1 MKAPQFTALSIS
13 AFLGC
18 VATIPAYSTDS
29 MVACRIFGSW
39 RECASIARASDM
51 EEKQA
56 KELGPPSA
64 EKAKLY
70 VVRSGLVAAS
80 LPTSVS
86 LDQKDI
92 AYLAPD
98 TFITLEISPGK
109 HQLDVVTFSGD
120 QIEND
125 FKGGVSY
132 FYKVNLGIN
141 FHKRSE
147 HIATISR
154 SEIQGLMAQLHMA
167 KIKQQTPE

>member
-1 MKAPQFTALSIS
+1 MKAPQFTALSIFV
-13 AFLGC
+13 FLGC
-18 VATIPAYSTDS
+18 VATIPAHSADS

-39 RECASIARASDM
+39 RECASVVLADDK

-56 KELGPPSA
+56 KELRPSSA

-70 VVRSGLVAAS
+70 VVRSGMVVAR

-86 LDQKDI
+86 LDKKDI
-92 AYLAPD
+92 ASLAPD

-109 HQLDVVTFSGD
+109 HQLDVVTFGGD
-120 QIEND
+120 QIESD
-125 FKGGVSY
+125 FKGGASY

-141 FHKRSE
+141 FNISSE

-154 SEIQGLMAQLHMA
+154 SEIQGLMAQLRMA